1 MPTGPRKIILIH
13 SGRYEYAEV
22 EIAGTLQI
30 VGPNNTGKTTLINT
44 LQFLYLNDLRT
55 MDFGY
60 KWEQTRAFYFPSE
73 YSYMLFE
80 CSGVQGDCVIGWRGQ
95 SQAAGGEP
103 ERFCFSGPYQAD
115 DFYDASRQIRPPRDV
130 SARLALKNFRT
141 IKSADEHRELLLPP
155 DGAEARGL
163 GIVALRDTDKYH
175 QFRETLKNLLTLSA
189 ITQEQMRDRVLMLA
203 NIPPDRLALDA
214 RNLFGD
220 DYDRIRDRRER
231 LLRFKKN
238 QSVVGRLVD
247 KFSERELVRG
257 ALMYRWTDLLT
268 KKKAFEKEHTAR
280 LEALQAA
287 KTTQSDFAQQLAA
300 DLDAKRAESTS
311 FSEHKGGVEI
321 KLAQL
326 AAGDREFSSFLPD
339 LEKVAI
345 SNLQE
350 KARDLGDRLRAAENE
365 SRAKAIEKRDVFAG
379 LVRDKEQTIARFDK
393 VVVTALRKQFSD
405 DELNPLFRL
414 LNPDLL
420 EYPVAAGSIEVQ
432 CKGELTAALRGI
444 VTRFTGDVYQD
455 ENVTITFRGSA
466 APVAKV
472 ANVEAVRDRLAED
485 QKSLQRWQ
493 DILTA
498 IEHREALERELKTV
512 NQELNGIT
520 DDSGKVVKDGKIR
533 RLFRFEEHQ
542 QAKAG
547 EKLLQKE
554 LNTILESIGL
564 TENRIKKLDADRQTA
579 ESAARE
585 AQNSIRSQENEFN
598 AVMGEFNKCIFPNFP
613 SKQRE
618 PDEAIPNDFGGAVA
632 LFIRQQD
639 KEEQLS
645 SAIHD
650 LLGETE
656 RCFGEEFRGADESET
671 VRLLREELDALAEK
685 EAALEKDWNAHIHT
699 LRATFNQILQRLG
712 DIHGARDDLNRHFG
726 RVQVSDL
733 KSVKMEVLED
743 AGLVS
748 WIRRLAEY
756 EPGGLFEN
764 DPQRESALVNFR
776 KKLEVNSQV
785 RYADLFTLGF
795 TVVGADDRAHTY
807 HDFRQIESHGTTVTI
822 KVLFNLL
829 LLKSQLKRDD
839 CQVPFFLDEIQ
850 ILDPANRHA
859 ILDTARKLGF
869 IAITAAPEAVS
880 EVDALYFLQPR
891 KGMIVLRQKHRVGVK
906 RQPIPA

>member
-13 SGRYEYAEV
+13 SGRYDYAEV
-22 EIAGTLQI
+22 EIAGALQI

-73 YSYMLFE
+73 YSYVLFE

-95 SQAAGGEP
+95 SQAGGGEP
-103 ERFCFSGPYQAD
+103 ERFCFSGPYLAD
-115 DFYDASRQIRPPRDV
+115 DFYDASRQVRPPRDV
-130 SARLALKNFRT
+130 SARLALKNFRA
-141 IKSADEHRELLLPP
+141 IRSAEEHRELLLPP
-155 DGAEARGL
+155 EGAGARGL
-163 GIVALRDTDKYH
+163 GIIALRDNDKYH
-175 QFRETLKNLLTLSA
+175 QFRETLKNLLALSA
-189 ITQEQMRDRVLMLA
+189 ITQEEMRDRVLMLA

-214 RNLFGD
+214 RNLFGE

-247 KFSERELVRG
+247 QSSLREAVRG
-257 ALMYRWTDLLT
+257 ELMYRWTDLKT
-268 KKKAFEKEHTAR
+268 KQKAFEQDHTAR
-280 LEALQAA
+280 LEAWQAV
-287 KTTQSDFAQQLAA
+287 KTTQTERAQQLAA
-300 DLDAKRAESTS
+300 ESDAKRAESAR
-311 FSEHKGGVEI
+311 FSEQKGGVEI

-326 AAGDREFSSFLPD
+326 AAGDREFSAFLPD
-339 LEKVAI
+339 LEKAAI
-345 SNLQE
+345 ANLQE
-350 KARDLGDRLRAAENE
+350 KARVLGEQLRAAENE
-365 SRAKAIEKRDVFAG
+365 SRTKALGKRDFFTDQ
-379 LVRDKEQTIARFDK
+379 VRDKEQTIARFDK
-393 VVVTALRKQFSD
+393 VVVTALRQQFSD

-420 EYPVAAGSIEVQ
+420 EYPVVAGSIEVHRQ
-432 CKGELTAALRGI
+432 GELAAALRGI
-444 VTRFTGDVYQD
+444 VARFTGDIYRD
-455 ENVTITFRGSA
+455 ENVTIAFRGSG

-472 ANVEAVRDRLAED
+472 VNVEAVRERLAED

-498 IEHREALERELKTV
+498 IEQRERLAAELKAIH
-512 NQELNGIT
+512 EDLNGLT
-520 DDSGKVVKDGKIR
+520 DESGQVIKEGKIR
-533 RLFRFEEHQ
+533 RLFRYEEHQ
-542 QAKAG
+542 KAKQG
-547 EKLLQKE
+547 EKPLREE
-554 LNTILESIGL
+554 LKLILESIQVS
-564 TENRIKKLDADRQTA
+564 ENRIKKLDGERQAA
-579 ESAARE
+579 ETAARE
-585 AQNSIRSQENEFN
+585 AQNSIRTQEDHFN
-598 AVMGEFNKCIFPNFP
+598 AVVGEFSHCVLPNF
-613 SKQRE
+613 SAKMRE
-618 PDEAIPNDFGGAVA
+618 PDEALPNDFGGAVA
-632 LFIRQQD
+632 LFLSQQE
-639 KEEQLS
+639 KENQLNQ
-645 SAIHD
+645 AVHD

-656 RCFGEEFRGADESET
+656 RCFGEEFRGADEAET
-671 VRLLREELDALAEK
+671 VRLLREELEALAEK

-699 LRATFNQILQRLG
+699 LRATFDQILQRLG
-712 DIHGARDDLNRHFG
+712 DVQSARDDLNRHFS

-795 TVVGADDRAHTY
+795 TVVGADDRARTY

-891 KGMIVLRQKHRVGVK
+891 QGMIVLRQKHRVGVK
-906 RQPIPA
+906 RPAVPA